1 MKSMELKWGL
11 TVQPPYEAAANAVIA
26 NPEVLHKYESED
38 GDDVYYLADT
48 NEFVVVSVDGYLRTY
63 FEPSAGMAYYER
75 Q

>member
-1 MKSMELKWGL
+1 MKSMEFDSAAA
-11 TVQPPYEAAANAVIA
+11 YEAAANAVIA